1 MRIKYIIYY
10 FALLCCLLSSC
21 TTSQKITING
31 IPGTEIY
38 TPDMRKLGMV
48 ESNGKLKT
56 KLPSEGYY
64 AYLMSHQTG
73 EKQLVPFALD
83 YKNKSHAG
91 SRILKNTGFGIAA
104 LGTGTL
110 LVGTIAYAA
119 ASSDEDDDATSPF
132 IPLIIGSAGAMAI
145 GTAVGLPAGMRA
157 SQTQY
162 QYNFKYLSSQTTIQ
176 DMSFRPIVDVG
187 YSKST
192 ISEGRNVTVQETG
205 NDAKVTQTTRA
216 KNRKSS
222 TSSRTLKDYGKVLAG
237 TYTGNGSLT
246 RNDDVAEMYDR
257 IHVIIKRIS
266 RNTVSIDVVESGEA
280 FFTTGQEYTIRKVG
294 NKFVLSLKGIP
305 SAIINIDAQGKLT
318 YYHPKI
324 NIDGEIYTLEISAN
338 RQ

>member
-1 MRIKYIIYY
+1 MKRTHIIYCL
-10 FALLCCLLSSC
+10 AIICILLSSC
-21 TTSQKITING
+21 SSTQKLTVKG
-31 IPGTEIY
+31 SPGTEIY
-38 TPDMRKLGMV
+38 SPDMQRLGV
-48 ESNGKLKT
+48 IESNGKVKVRIS
-56 KLPSEGYY
+56 KYEYY
-64 AYLMSHQTG
+64 AYLMSHQPHSA
-73 EKQLVPFALD
+73 QFVPFALD
-83 YKNKSHAG
+83 YKRTKSHTL
-91 SRILKNTGFGIAA
+91 IYTGFG
-104 LGTGTL
+104 LMG
-110 LVGTIAYAA
+110 
-119 ASSDEDDDATSPF
+119 
-132 IPLIIGSAGAMAI
+132 AGLA
-145 GTAVGLPAGMRA
+145 TAVGGVCAGDGGEYFAYCGSIAMLA
-157 SQTQY
+157 GCAMAVPTGLSNNNM
-162 QYNFKYLSSQTTIQ
+162 NFKYLSSQTTIQ

-192 ISEGRNVTVQETG
+192 ISEGRNVAIKETG
-205 NDAKVTQTTRA
+205 NDTKVTQTTRA

-266 RNTVSIDVVESGEA
+266 RNTVSIDVMESGEA

-305 SAIINIDAQGKLT
+305 SATINIDAQGKLT